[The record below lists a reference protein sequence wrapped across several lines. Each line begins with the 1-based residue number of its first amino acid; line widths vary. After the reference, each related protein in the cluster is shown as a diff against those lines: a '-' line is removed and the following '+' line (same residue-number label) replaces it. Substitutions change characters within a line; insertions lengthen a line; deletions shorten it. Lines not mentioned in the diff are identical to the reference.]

1 MRMLEKFIRMFEIW
15 ILCAMGI
22 ITEKTPPKRIEGG
35 SVVPLRITTN
45 EK

>member
-1 MRMLEKFIRMFEIW
+1 MRMLENFRRLFEIW

-22 ITEKTPPKRIEGG
+22 IVAEEPQKRIERG
-35 SVVPLRITTN
+35 STVPLRITTS